1 MSHLHLSQREV
12 LVCVS
17 QEVDVMIP
25 IENQTHISQLID
37 LLGDA
42 DPDVRQSAAL
52 AIGEAQAPEAAAA
65 LVARFGVERDFYIRE
80 TLTWSALRVREAA
93 LPHVYTALDSLRWLA
108 RLQAAHTL
116 SKIANPAD
124 AARLVPLISDP
135 VDAVAVR
142 AYAAAALT
150 GEPRVLPALVAQLAR
165 GDAEQRNSLTVA
177 LGSYGKAAVPALVD
191 ALREESPAVR
201 LHAADTLSHLGS
213 PGADGAALAL
223 TETLAD
229 PDAGVRLAAL
239 NALGQLAVPFAW
251 RVVDATTAHPE
262 PLMRGL
268 AERLAR
274 RRPKPRRIA
283 VQRRAAEPVTG
294 VIAAAPGALVELRCE
309 SEFTARSPTFQA
321 LAQRVADLAA
331 TSPPDTAADLAG
343 TPTSPSILSPT
354 GGTLAD
360 DLAALAEATG
370 ETVAIGRVARLPG
383 RTTAHLRRT
392 AAGLP
397 PRVGALVAY
406 EGESWTDEVAPRIAL
421 QVAVSGPRYVARED
435 VPAEVLARLRADA
448 VAEARK
454 QGRPDQLADRI
465 AAGRVEQ
472 FLHET
477 VLLEQVSV
485 ADPGRTVAGL
495 LTGRG
500 VRITGFV
507 RLEVGVPPGVPSG
520 S

>member
-1 MSHLHLSQREV
+1 
-12 LVCVS
+12 
-17 QEVDVMIP
+17 MIP

-37 LLGDA
+37 MLGDA

-52 AIGEAQAPEAAAA
+52 AIGEARAPEAAAA

-223 TETLAD
+223 TETLAK
-229 PDAGVRLAAL
+229 
-239 NALGQLAVPFAW
+239 
-251 RVVDATTAHPE
+251 
-262 PLMRGL
+262 
-268 AERLAR
+268 
-274 RRPKPRRIA
+274 KPRRIA

-448 VAEARK
+448 VAEARRT
-454 QGRPDQLADRI
+454 GSRP
-465 AAGRVEQ
+465 G
-472 FLHET
+472 
-477 VLLEQVSV
+477 
-485 ADPGRTVAGL
+485 
-495 LTGRG
+495 
-500 VRITGFV
+500 
-507 RLEVGVPPGVPSG
+507 G
-520 S
+520 SSSSCTRRCCSNR